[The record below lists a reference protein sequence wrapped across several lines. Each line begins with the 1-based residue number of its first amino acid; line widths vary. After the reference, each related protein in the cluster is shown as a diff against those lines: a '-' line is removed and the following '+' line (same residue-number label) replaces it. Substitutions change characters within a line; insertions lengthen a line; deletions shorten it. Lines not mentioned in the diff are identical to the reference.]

1 MTIEGKHLREKKK
14 RTHKGKRRLAAVEHL
29 SLGLIKVG
37 VFLKLV
43 LLYYTHTH
51 TKIKS

>member
-14 RTHKGKRRLAAVEHL
+14 KKNPQGKAEAAVEHL

-37 VFLKLV
+37 VFLKLA
-43 LLYYTHTH
+43 LKL
-51 TKIKS
+51 

>member
-14 RTHKGKRRLAAVEHL
+14 KNPQGKAEAAVEHL

-37 VFLKLV
+37 VFLKLA
-43 LLYYTHTH
+43 LKL
-51 TKIKS
+51 